1 MFLELTE
8 DKLQEII
15 NSNAK
20 VMVQYGASWCGNCRI
35 MKPKFKNWLLKM
47 KMFHSTMWMQ
57 KNFLN
62 QEN

>member
-47 KMFHSTMWMQ
+47 KMSHSTM
-57 KNFLN
+57 
-62 QEN
+62 